1 MLKIDDASLF
11 IERLI
16 YRIEDLFKPSVK
28 LPPDSERAGVEL
40 SPEGKTISVE
50 TALNSRCTSDYDG
63 NPRKFHWGMF
73 DGTRKLSD
81 EQIKKIVDLAEIP
94 RFTKQRVEI
103 QSNRNILTFAIENNI
118 AESANKNMMV
128 ESGMQQQAVGLV
140 CAALGV
146 GTVIK
151 NLGKDG
157 SFILEN
163 DYATVKIR
171 LDAMKPTYDG
181 SFWSDKAP
189 AGRSLWL
196 RGNLSDPVRN
206 SKKPLITALAGLKIK
221 NKGSEILTE
230 EIVSQLL
237 WAARGRTPHLY
248 KSRPWGLTI
257 PTWGGEQD
265 ISSIY
270 LISDNT
276 FSQYI
281 NWNNNRPTHSLS
293 DVKRIDKNLLNKL
306 KKSFSVNE
314 KFIVISINEHFNR
327 TLWEVGY
334 QLLNILLQAR
344 ALDISYEAALLDE
357 EQRNI
362 LINAGVH
369 DPIATI
375 AL

>member
-1 MLKIDDASLF
+1 MLKIDAASLF

-16 YRIEDLFKPSVK
+16 YRIEDFFKPSVK

-40 SPEGKTISVE
+40 SPEGNTISVE

-73 DGTRKLSD
+73 DRTKKLSD
-81 EQIKKIVDLAEIP
+81 KQVKKIVSLAKIP
-94 RFTKQRVEI
+94 RFTDQRVEI

-118 AESANKNMMV
+118 AESAKKIMMV

-146 GTVIK
+146 GMVIK

-157 SFILEN
+157 TLVSEN

-171 LDAMKPTYDG
+171 LDAMKPVYDG

-189 AGRSLWL
+189 SGRSPWL
-196 RGNLSDPVRN
+196 RGNLPDPVRN
-206 SKKPLITALAGLKIK
+206 SKKPLITALAGLKIN

-237 WAARGRTPHLY
+237 WAVRGRTPHLY

-276 FSQYI
+276 LCKYL
-281 NWNNNRPTHSLS
+281 NWKKNRPTHSLS
-293 DVKRIDKNLLNKL
+293 DVKRIDEILLNKL
-306 KKSFSVNE
+306 KKSFSINE

-327 TLWEVGY
+327 ALWEVGY
-334 QLLNILLQAR
+334 QLLNILLQAK
-344 ALDISYEAALLDE
+344 ALDISYEAVLLDKN
-357 EQRNI
+357 QKNIVRNMG
-362 LINAGVH
+362 IN
-369 DPIATI
+369 DPVAIIT
-375 AL
+375 L